1 MEKQNVTYTF
11 FCLKKY
17 ALSFPEESVKN
28 SVDISLKEVTSY
40 NRSLITSEKK
50 IFCHKNN

>member
-28 SVDISLKEVTSY
+28 SVDISLKVTSH

-50 IFCHKNN
+50 FFCHKNN